1 MYQMLY
7 GTSLGINSTGSFT
20 FSGATSGSMNDL
32 GVKGKLTFSYLDG
45 TGSRTALTS
54 SCKGKFDVILGRPK
68 ENGGPVVLPLHMNE
82 CKVAGVEYNPGTT
95 FAATVTCQAIDE
107 VGDITLLITKKG
119 VPFNERASW
128 TVNEHVTKAMTNAQV
143 AALIA
148 KGVNANKNYH
158 GLVATVSGNVITLNA
173 SEPTV
178 DYTIQATD
186 LLETATVAVTTP
198 VKDCR
203 GLDAKKVALLA
214 SKAAADA
221 GFEYTYQDGAELI
234 YPEYPFNP
242 NGGVLTGSF
251 DMLVINCAEPRD
263 FKTHEETVHQQV
275 TIVMPHATGTGTGF
289 INSMYQALVAA
300 GAEGKG
306 FVPAGA

>member
-7 GTSLGINSTGSFT
+7 GTSLGISGSAFT
-20 FSGATSGSMNDL
+20 FNAATSGSMNDL
-32 GVKGKLTFSYLDG
+32 GVKGKLTFSYLN
-45 TGSRTALTS
+45 GSGNRVPLTS
-54 SCKGKFDVILGRPK
+54 GCKGKFDVILGRPK
-68 ENGGPVVLPLHMNE
+68 EDGGPVVLPLHMNE

-95 FAATVTCQAIDE
+95 FVATVTCSAIDE
-107 VGDITLLITKKG
+107 VGDVTLLITKKG
-119 VPFNERASW
+119 VQFNERASW
-128 TVNEHVTKAMTNAQV
+128 TVSDHVTKAMTNAQV

-148 KGVNANKNYH
+148 KGVNANKNSH
-158 GLVATVSGNVITLNA
+158 GLTATVAGNVITLTA
-173 SEPTV
+173 SEPTA

-198 VKDCR
+198 AKDCR
-203 GLDAKKVALLA
+203 GLDAKKIAELA

-221 GFEYTYQDGAELI
+221 GFEYTYQDGADLI

-242 NGGVLTGSF
+242 NGGTLTGSF
-251 DMLVINCAEPRD
+251 DMLVINCGEPRD

-275 TIVMPHATGTGTGF
+275 TIVMPHATGTGTGL
-289 INSMYQALVAA
+289 INSIYQGLVAA

-306 FVPAGA
+306 FVVAG